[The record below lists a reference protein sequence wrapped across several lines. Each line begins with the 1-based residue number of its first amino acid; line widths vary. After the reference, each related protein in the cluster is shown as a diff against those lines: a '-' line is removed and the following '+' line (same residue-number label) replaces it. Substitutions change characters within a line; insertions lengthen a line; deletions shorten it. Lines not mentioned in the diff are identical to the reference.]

1 MQRETFI
8 IGSREFAASKIAPF
22 EANSIIMK
30 LQKLILPVLGEMV
43 GDKTKPANI
52 MDMDISSALNIL
64 SERLDDKTMTDIILP
79 MFKLSQVACLTD
91 NGETINVKI
100 DSPASINKVFVDADN
115 LAELYE
121 LAFEVLK
128 FNFASFFAKVA
139 ERFGGSVG
147 NPPAPVSTSAALV
160 R

>member
-8 IGSREFAASKIAPF
+8 IGNREFAASKIAPF
-22 EANSIIMK
+22 EANGIIMK

-64 SERLDDKTMTDIILP
+64 SERLDEKTMTDIILP
-79 MFKLSQVACLTD
+79 MFKLSQVACTTD
-91 NGETINVKI
+91 SIKI
-100 DSPASINKVFVDADN
+100 DSPMSINKVFVDADG
-115 LAELYE
+115 LADFYE
-121 LAFEVLK
+121 LVFEVLK

-147 NPPAPVSTSAALV
+147 NPPAPVSTSAALAV
-160 R
+160 